1 MTKTHYSLV
10 ISSNLRQKIREKL
23 VLRFQSVNADSE
35 LEFFFHIK
43 NKETLNAKSNKP
55 NEIVNKLF
63 CFFFFILHLI
73 PVKSR
78 EKRIGAERK

>member
-23 VLRFQSVNADSE
+23 VLRFQSANTDSE
-35 LEFFFHIK
+35 LEFFFLIK
-43 NKETLNAKSNKP
+43 NKDTLNAKSNKP
-55 NEIVNKLF
+55 NEIVNKL
-63 CFFFFILHLI
+63 FFFFILHLI